1 MNSPES
7 WRRLEP
13 KTVPGE
19 RAEASPR
26 TLLLWVQLGVQL
38 HSGFDPQIP
47 PAQIKK
53 VFWGE
58 LPWGS
63 AEQEPGAISTGFS

>member
-26 TLLLWVQLGVQL
+26 TLLLWAQLGVQL

-53 VFWGE
+53 VFLG
-58 LPWGS
+58 GS